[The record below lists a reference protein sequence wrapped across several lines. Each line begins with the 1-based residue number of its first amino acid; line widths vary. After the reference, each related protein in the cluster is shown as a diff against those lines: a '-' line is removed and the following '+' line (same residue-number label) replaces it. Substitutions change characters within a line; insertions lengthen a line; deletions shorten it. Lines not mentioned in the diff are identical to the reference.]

1 MSIVTRKHLP
11 RRTFLR
17 GLGVTLALP
26 LLDGM
31 IPAFSSS
38 RVKAAMRAR
47 RFGAIYVPNG
57 VEMRAWTPAVEG
69 PGFEL
74 TPVLS
79 PLAPFRDQMVVL
91 SGLCDKVAVPL
102 PGEGIGDHARASSTW
117 LTGVRVKKTEG
128 PDIHA
133 GISMDQIAAQHLGK
147 ETQLGSLEL
156 ALDSVEVLG
165 ACDAGY
171 SCAYANTISWRTPT
185 TPLPMEN
192 NPRAVFERL
201 FGASDSTDS
210 ATRLARL
217 HEDRS
222 ILDFVSGEVS
232 GLKQA
237 LGSTD
242 RLKLTEYLEAVRD
255 VERRI
260 QTAESQNTRE
270 LPVVDQPMGIPD
282 TFEAHARLMYDL
294 LALAYQC
301 DLTRVATF
309 MIGKEVSGRSY
320 PEIGVPDGHHACS
333 HHQNDPVKLEK
344 LAKINSYHLQQF
356 AYFLEKLRAT
366 PDGDGSLLDHSMF
379 VYGSG
384 ISDGNIHFHM
394 DLPTLLVGGTGDGM
408 IKGGRHIRYTNDTS
422 LTNLYVSV
430 LDKLG
435 LPVESFG
442 DSTGKLEHLS
452 GI

>member
-1 MSIVTRKHLP
+1 MSIITKKSLP

-17 GLGVTLALP
+17 GLGVSVALP

-31 IPAFSSS
+31 IPAF
-38 RVKAAMRAR
+38 AAIRDTPAKGAK
-47 RFGAIYVPNG
+47 RFGAFYVPNG
-57 VEMRAWTPAVEG
+57 VEMRAWTPAAEG
-69 PGFEL
+69 SAFEVS
-74 TPVLS
+74 PILS
-79 PLAPFRDQMVVL
+79 PLAPFRDQMFVL
-91 SGLCDKVAVPL
+91 SGLADKVAVPL

-128 PDIHA
+128 PDIRA
-133 GISMDQIAAQHLGK
+133 GISVDQIAAQYLGK

-217 HEDRS
+217 SQDRS
-222 ILDFVSGEVS
+222 ILDFVTGEVA
-232 GLKQA
+232 GLKQS
-237 LGSTD
+237 LGTPD
-242 RLKLTEYLEAVRD
+242 RVKLTEYLEAVRD

-260 QTAESQNTRE
+260 QTAEGQSSRE

-282 TFEAHARLMYDL
+282 TFQAHARIMFDL
-294 LALAYQC
+294 LALAYQS
-301 DLTRVATF
+301 DLTRVGTF
-309 MIGKEVSGRSY
+309 MYGKEVSGRSY

-333 HHQNDPVKLEK
+333 HHQNDPVKLAK
-344 LAKINSYHLQQF
+344 LAKINAFHMQQF
-356 AYFLEKLRAT
+356 AYFLDKLRNT
-366 PDGDGSLLDHSMF
+366 PDGDGSLLDHSIF

-384 ISDGNIHFHM
+384 ISDGNIHFHL
-394 DLPTLLVGGTGDGM
+394 DLPTVLVGGGAGTL
-408 IKGGRHIRYTNDTS
+408 KGGRHLRFKDDTAIA
-422 LTNLYVSV
+422 NLYVSV

-435 LPVESFG
+435 MPVESFG
-442 DSTGKLEHLS
+442 DSTGKLEYLA

>member
-1 MSIVTRKHLP
+1 M
-11 RRTFLR
+11 
-17 GLGVTLALP
+17 GVSLALP

-31 IPAFSSS
+31 VPAF
-38 RVKAAMRAR
+38 AALRTTAAKPAKR
-47 RFGAIYVPNG
+47 LGAIYVPNG
-57 VEMRAWTPAVEG
+57 VEMRMWTPKGEDA
-69 PGFEL
+69 GFEFPPIL
-74 TPVLS
+74 QPME
-79 PLAPFRDQMVVL
+79 PFRDQAFVL
-91 SGLCDKVAVPL
+91 SGLADKPAVPA
-102 PGEGIGDHARASSTW
+102 PGEGIGDHARASATW

-128 PDIHA
+128 PDIRA
-133 GISMDQIAAQHLGK
+133 GVSMDQLAARHLGQ
-147 ETQLGSLEL
+147 ETQLASLEL

-201 FGASDSTDS
+201 FGASDSTDP
-210 ATRLARL
+210 ATRLARIQQ
-217 HEDRS
+217 DRS
-222 ILDFVSGEVS
+222 ILDIVTAEVTS
-232 GLKQA
+232 LERT
-237 LGSTD
+237 LGTGD
-242 RLKLTEYLEAVRD
+242 RGKLTEYLDAVRD

-260 QTAESQNTRE
+260 QTAERQSTRV

-282 TFEAHARLMYDL
+282 TFDAHAKLMYDL

-344 LAKINSYHLQQF
+344 LAKINRYHVQHF
-356 AYFLEKLRAT
+356 AYFLDKLRQI
-366 PDGDGSLLDHSMF
+366 PDGDGSLLDHSLF
-379 VYGSG
+379 IYGSG
-384 ISDGNIHFHM
+384 ISDGNIHFHL
-394 DLPTLLVGGTGDGM
+394 DLPMLLVGGGAGTL
-408 IKGGRHIRYTNDTS
+408 KGGRHVRYGNDTPIS
-422 LTNLYVSV
+422 NLYVSV

-435 LPVESFG
+435 LPMEQFG
-442 DSTGKLEHLS
+442 DSTGKLEYLS
-452 GI
+452 EI

>member
-1 MSIVTRKHLP
+1 MQIVMKQALP

-17 GLGVTLALP
+17 GLGVSLALP

-31 IPAFSSS
+31 VPALAAL
-38 RVKAAMRAR
+38 RTTPAQGVK

-57 VEMRAWTPAVEG
+57 VEMRMWTPVGEG
-69 PGFEL
+69 REFGM
-74 TPVLS
+74 
-79 PLAPFRDQMVVL
+79 PLILEPLEAFRAQTLVL
-91 SGLCDKVAVPL
+91 SGLADQPAVPA
-102 PGEGIGDHARASSTW
+102 PGEGIGDHARASATW

-128 PDIHA
+128 PDIRA
-133 GISMDQIAAQHLGK
+133 GISVDQIVAQQLGR
-147 ETQLGSLEL
+147 ETQLASLEL

-171 SCAYANTISWRTPT
+171 SCAYANTIAWRTAT

-201 FGASDSTDS
+201 FGASDSTDA
-210 ATRLARL
+210 ATRAARI
-217 HEDRS
+217 EQDRS
-222 ILDFVSGEVS
+222 ILDFVTAEVAA
-232 GLKQA
+232 LKRT
-237 LGSTD
+237 LGTSD
-242 RLKLTEYLEAVRD
+242 RGKLTEYLDAVRD

-260 QTAESQNTRE
+260 QTAERQSTRE
-270 LPVVDQPMGIPD
+270 LPVVAQPMGIPE
-282 TFEAHARLMYDL
+282 TFDAHAKLMYDL

-333 HHQNDPVKLEK
+333 HHQNDPVKLAK
-344 LAKINSYHLQQF
+344 LAKINRYHVQHF
-356 AYFLEKLRAT
+356 TYFLEKLRTT
-366 PDGDGSLLDHSMF
+366 PDGDGSLLDHSVF

-384 ISDGNIHFHM
+384 ISDGNIHFHL
-394 DLPTLLVGGTGDGM
+394 DLPTLVVGGGAGTLQ
-408 IKGGRHIRYTNDTS
+408 GGRHLRYANDTPLS
-422 LTNLYVSV
+422 NLYLAL

-435 LPVESFG
+435 LPMDQFG
-442 DSTGKLEHLS
+442 DSTGQLEYLS
-452 GI
+452 DI

>member
-1 MSIVTRKHLP
+1 MSSIITQKSLP

-17 GLGVTLALP
+17 GLGVSLALP

-31 IPAFSSS
+31 VPAW
-38 RVKAAMRAR
+38 AAPRTPAGPR

-57 VEMRAWTPAVEG
+57 VEMRAWTPASEG
-69 PGFEL
+69 VGFEL
-74 TPVLS
+74 TPVLQ
-79 PLAPFRDQMVVL
+79 PLAPFRDQLFVL
-91 SGLCDKVAVPL
+91 SGLADKCAVPL

-128 PDIHA
+128 PDIQA
-133 GISMDQIAAQHLGK
+133 GVSLDQVAAQTLGK
-147 ETQLGSLEL
+147 ETQLASLEL

-171 SCAYANTISWRTPT
+171 SCAYANTIAWRTAT

-201 FGASDSTDS
+201 FGASDSTD
-210 ATRLARL
+210 AAARRARVQ
-217 HEDRS
+217 HDRS
-222 ILDFVSGEVS
+222 LLDFVTGEVA
-232 GLKQA
+232 GLTQT
-237 LGSTD
+237 LGTGD
-242 RLKLTEYLEAVRD
+242 RLKLSEYLDAVRD

-260 QTAESQNTRE
+260 QTAEAQSSRE
-270 LPVVDQPMGIPD
+270 LPVVEQPTGIPD
-282 TFEAHARLMYDL
+282 SFEAHAKLMYDL
-294 LALAYQC
+294 LVLAYQC

-333 HHQNDPVKLEK
+333 HHQNDPVKLAK
-344 LAKINSYHLQQF
+344 LAKINTYHLQQF
-356 AYFLEKLRAT
+356 AYFLDRLAHT
-366 PDGDGSLLDHSMF
+366 PDGDGTLLDHAIF
-379 VYGSG
+379 LYGSG
-384 ISDGNIHFHM
+384 ISDGNIHFHL
-394 DLPTLLVGGTGDGM
+394 DLPTLLVGGGAGTL
-408 IKGGRHIRYTNDTS
+408 KGGRHLRYTNDTA
-422 LTNLYVSV
+422 LANLHLAI

-435 LPVESFG
+435 VPLDGFG
-442 DSTGKLEHLS
+442 DATGKLEYLS

>member
-1 MSIVTRKHLP
+1 MSIVTKKHLP

-31 IPAFSSS
+31 LPAFASP
-38 RVKAAMRAR
+38 RTTAAMRAR

-69 PGFEL
+69 TGFEL

-79 PLAPFRDQMVVL
+79 PLAPFRDQMVVM

-128 PDIHA
+128 PDIRA

-147 ETQLGSLEL
+147 ETQLASLEL

-222 ILDFVSGEVS
+222 ILDFVTAEVA
-232 GLKQA
+232 GLTQA
-237 LGSTD
+237 LGSGD
-242 RLKLTEYLEAVRD
+242 RLKLTEYLDAVRD

-260 QTAESQNTRE
+260 QTAETQSSRE
-270 LPVVDQPMGIPD
+270 LPVVDQPTGIPG
-282 TFEAHARLMYDL
+282 TFEAHAKLMFDL

-356 AYFLEKLRAT
+356 AHFLEKLRAT

-408 IKGGRHIRYTNDTS
+408 IKGGRHIRYANDTS

-442 DSTGKLEHLS
+442 DSTGKLEYLT

>member
-1 MSIVTRKHLP
+1 
-11 RRTFLR
+11 
-17 GLGVTLALP
+17 
-26 LLDGM
+26 
-31 IPAFSSS
+31 
-38 RVKAAMRAR
+38 
-47 RFGAIYVPNG
+47 
-57 VEMRAWTPAVEG
+57 
-69 PGFEL
+69 
-74 TPVLS
+74 
-79 PLAPFRDQMVVL
+79 
-91 SGLCDKVAVPL
+91 
-102 PGEGIGDHARASSTW
+102 
-117 LTGVRVKKTEG
+117 
-128 PDIHA
+128 
-133 GISMDQIAAQHLGK
+133 
-147 ETQLGSLEL
+147 
-156 ALDSVEVLG
+156 
-165 ACDAGY
+165 
-171 SCAYANTISWRTPT
+171 
-185 TPLPMEN
+185 
-192 NPRAVFERL
+192 
-201 FGASDSTDS
+201 
-210 ATRLARL
+210 
-217 HEDRS
+217 
-222 ILDFVSGEVS
+222 VSGEVS

-260 QTAESQNTRE
+260 QTAETQSSRE

-356 AYFLEKLRAT
+356 AYFLEKLRST

-379 VYGSG
+379 IYGSG

-394 DLPTLLVGGTGDGM
+394 DLPTLLVGGTGEGM
-408 IKGGRHIRYTNDTS
+408 IKGGRHIRYANDTS